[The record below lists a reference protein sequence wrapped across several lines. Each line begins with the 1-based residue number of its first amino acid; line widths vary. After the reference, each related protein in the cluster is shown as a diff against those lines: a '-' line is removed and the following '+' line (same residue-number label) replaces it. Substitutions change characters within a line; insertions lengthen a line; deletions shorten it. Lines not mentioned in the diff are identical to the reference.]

1 VSETPVA
8 TDRTR
13 LRIERQLPA
22 SVEEVFAAWTDPQA
36 MARWLSPTGQA
47 EVEAEVR
54 VDGRFRVVM
63 IGEDMRLEHTGRY
76 LVVDPPRRLSFTW
89 RSPYTGDEP
98 SVVTVILTPQGKTTH
113 LVLAHEQLPEETV
126 ASHAGGWGSILARLA
141 AVLAGAAGAQKE
153 TA

>member
-1 VSETPVA
+1 MSETPVA

-22 SVEEVFAAWTDPQA
+22 PVEEVFAAWTDPQM

-63 IGEDMRLEHTGRY
+63 IGEDMRLNTRVGTWWSI
-76 LVVDPPRRLSFTW
+76 RRDSS
-89 RSPYTGDEP
+89 RSPGARPT
-98 SVVTVILTPQGKTTH
+98 QGTSRA
-113 LVLAHEQLPEETV
+113 LSP
-126 ASHAGGWGSILARLA
+126 
-141 AVLAGAAGAQKE
+141 
-153 TA
+153 